1 MNLFQIVA
9 LSVLGL
15 LALRELLQLRHGP
28 GHLKQWLLRT
38 AVLAAAMVAIAQPEL
53 TNRFAHAIGIG
64 RGADVV
70 LYLFVLAFLF
80 TSFAFYSRS
89 VRLERQVTVLVG
101 KLAQLEAQRGPAAG
115 AAQERPR
122 G

>member
-1 MNLFQIVA
+1 MNTFQIVA
-9 LSVLGL
+9 LPVLAL
-15 LALRELLQLRHGP
+15 LALRELLRLQRGTAAF
-28 GHLKQWLLRT
+28 KQWLVRT
-38 AVLAAAMVAIAQPEL
+38 AVLAAALVAIAQPEL

-64 RGADVV
+64 RGAVVV